1 MPGAS
6 VVAAFASCFV
16 FCCIANSSMLVA
28 RRIPSDWFLAYYIGR
43 FFNLGFFRHE
53 IRGKSRKNGKKSK
66 IRLKIFL
73 TFFRDIAGMRDIP
86 GFGPWHGPKPGGLVT
101 GSNQNTNPISLV
113 RFAFGASVV
122 PVDDGRGQDIVDG
135 APLSAKRRISSSSN
149 RTFREEKPIW
159 LMNPCFT

>member
-1 MPGAS
+1 MFPDG
-6 VVAAFASCFV
+6 
-16 FCCIANSSMLVA
+16 SSLRFLV
-28 RRIPSDWFLAYYIGR
+28 YYIGR
-43 FFNLGFFRHE
+43 FFNLGFFAM
-53 IRGKSRKNGKKSK
+53 KSEDNLEKTGKKAKSTSK
-66 IRLKIFL
+66 FFL
-73 TFFRDIAGMRDIP
+73 TFFRYIAGMRDIP
-86 GFGPWHGPKPGGLVT
+86 GFGPWLGPKPGGLMT